1 MKWEKDRSWNVISNL
16 KDLRDLAQK
25 TVLIAKDLQLTFQ
38 VVSLTNHET
47 KDRSHHGMEEVESPF
62 CGIGVRPRCSCD
74 PVARSDSA
82 ESLREPA
89 GTGVPGREG
98 GGPWLKLS

>member
-1 MKWEKDRSWNVISNL
+1 MKWGKVTSWNVISNL

-25 TVLIAKDLQLTFQ
+25 IVLISKDLQLTFQ
-38 VVSLTNHET
+38 VVSLTNPELKERGHHE
-47 KDRSHHGMEEVESPF
+47 MEEVESPF

-74 PVARSDSA
+74 LIACSASA

-89 GTGVPGREG
+89 GKDVPG
-98 GGPWLKLS
+98 